1 MMCGNDVDR
10 DGNDGVMC
18 GNDDDRLGMTMMGL
32 GRAAGG
38 FMVWGKF
45 AGKGRMEPSW
55 EVLSGVG

>member
-1 MMCGNDVDR
+1 MTVGEGMTWTCAGMVTM
-10 DGNDGVMC
+10 GG
-18 GNDDDRLGMTMMGL
+18 DDREEV